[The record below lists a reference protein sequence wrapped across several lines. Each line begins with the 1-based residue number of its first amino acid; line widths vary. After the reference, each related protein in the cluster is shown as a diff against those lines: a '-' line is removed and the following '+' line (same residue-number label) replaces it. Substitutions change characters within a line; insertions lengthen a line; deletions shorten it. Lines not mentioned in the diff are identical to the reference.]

1 MTLTPLFTLTHHC
14 QVKDDFII
22 LQKFSIWTQ
31 LLFRLQTTD
40 RIKKKHI
47 QKAYF
52 CMLSVAPMETEN
64 VQRCHIV
71 EPGGGGAKGS
81 KQASH
86 LVSIATRWEY
96 F

>member
-1 MTLTPLFTLTHHC
+1 MTLTFPVHIDSSLSSERRFYHSPKIQYLDAVAVQAT
-14 QVKDDFII
+14 DDIQN
-22 LQKFSIWTQ
+22 L
-31 LLFRLQTTD
+31 
-40 RIKKKHI
+40 KKHI

-81 KQASH
+81 KQASQ